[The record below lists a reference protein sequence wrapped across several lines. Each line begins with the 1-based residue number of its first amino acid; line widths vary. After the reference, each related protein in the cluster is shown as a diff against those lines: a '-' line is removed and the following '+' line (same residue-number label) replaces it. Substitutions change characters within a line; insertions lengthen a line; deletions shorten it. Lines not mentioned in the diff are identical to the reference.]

1 VINVILYPVFL
12 QYYIIYILIYYMT
25 VNLYMQSPPD
35 DDVSEI
41 ERSSFTVASI

>member
-1 VINVILYPVFL
+1 
-12 QYYIIYILIYYMT
+12 MT